1 MVMFAAG
8 EEIEIVKTQIIDA
21 DGHVLEPPDMW
32 ENYLEAKYKDRAIR
46 WKINDEGMDYLEID
60 GKPSVNAPSGINA
73 GLAGLTGVA

>member
-1 MVMFAAG
+1 M
-8 EEIEIVKTQIIDA
+8 KTQIIDA

-60 GKPSVNAPSGINA
+60 GKPSVNAPKRY
-73 GLAGLTGVA
+73 